1 MSDLGT
7 VMWREWRSLV
17 VGGRLRQSILSVLPA
32 LILPVFG
39 PLQLG
44 PRWVTD
50 PILPVLLVVATALVT
65 VHTMIPDAFAGERE
79 RRTLATLLASRL
91 PDRAILA
98 GKMAV
103 PVFVDVVLTI
113 LLLGLSLLIVNVLH
127 PRPEPLLFS
136 PAYLVAL
143 PALSMLLAVFT
154 ASVGVFISLR
164 SETVQGAQQLLVA
177 VMTGPPIV
185 VSLAL
190 MAIASATGEDVPL
203 FERQLAP
210 ETLVAI
216 GGVFL
221 LIDVAIVWWVT
232 SHFRRSRLVALTA
245 D

>member
-1 MSDLGT
+1 
-7 VMWREWRSLV
+7 MWREWRSLV
-17 VGGRLRQSILSVLPA
+17 VGARLRQSILSVLPA

-44 PRWVTD
+44 PSWVTD

-98 GKMAV
+98 GKMLV
-103 PVFVDVVLTI
+103 PVIVDVALTI
-113 LLLGLSLLIVNVLH
+113 LLLALSLLIVNVLH
-127 PRPEPLLFS
+127 PRDEALLFS

-143 PALSMLLAVFT
+143 PALSVLLAVFT

-190 MAIASATGEDVPL
+190 MAIASATGEQAAL

-210 ETLVAI
+210 ETLLAVGAA
-216 GGVFL
+216 FL
-221 LIDVAIVWWVT
+221 LVDVAIVWWVA
-232 SHFRRSRLVALTA
+232 SHFRRSRLVALAA